1 MGRHLPADET
11 VWWYTRPGTLC
22 YKVRGEYHILFLH
35 RQYWDEVK
43 VEIYPPVL
51 PVILKNKPSKKY
63 FGRINIIIINPA
75 DDLDNI
81 DVLKDLTR
89 ENCSK
94 RGDSEESINEVL
106 TSVDEEIGS
115 WRQMIDEFGAIVYNN
130 WKFPEYL
137 YPAVNR
143 TELLKEARNCLL
155 DRNPQLEIFLK
166 PENKLDG

>member
-1 MGRHLPADET
+1 M
-11 VWWYTRPGTLC
+11 
-22 YKVRGEYHILFLH
+22 
-35 RQYWDEVK
+35 
-43 VEIYPPVL
+43 
-51 PVILKNKPSKKY
+51 
-63 FGRINIIIINPA
+63 
-75 DDLDNI
+75 
-81 DVLKDLTR
+81 KDLTK